1 MKTNSKIKRCKNRS
15 IIEERLRRIPF
26 TKLSKDSE
34 FCKRKPKK
42 IKPKEFLIAF
52 FMMVLGSGNNSYNN
66 WAAKIGLLTKKTISK
81 QALWKRMNVRQI
93 LFLQKVLNETIKD
106 KMKNRLSLETSGKLN
121 QFKRV
126 IIEDSTTIKLNDK
139 LWKEYPGSSN
149 QNKSKQAILKI
160 QVAYNLLR
168 GSFLRFDL
176 RSYRKLNDKLW
187 KEYPGSS
194 NQNKSKQ
201 AILKIQVAYNLL
213 RGSFLRFDL
222 RSYRKLNDKLWK
234 EYPGSSNQNKSK
246 QAILKI
252 QVAYNLLRG
261 SFLRFDLRSYRNN
274 DLSYSGKILELC
286 NKGDLIIRDL
296 GYFVMEIFK
305 RITEQ
310 GANFVSRMKANVLV
324 YSKEEDEKPIDLAK
338 MLRKRGQLD
347 IDVFIGEKN
356 RLPVRLIAIPIEAS
370 IAAERKRKAIAEAD
384 KRWILSKKNLYLLGW
399 ELFITNVKK
408 DNLEAKDIA
417 AVYFIRWRIEIIF
430 KCWKSYLKITNVP
443 NDVNK
448 IRIESYIYCML
459 IFIMLF
465 QVSFYNYCLD
475 KYSISNRKFKNK
487 WISMMKLM
495 QFITSNINFLILRDF
510 VYDRNFESRFE
521 KLINY
526 HCLYDNRGDR
536 LNFSNKFQIL
546 S

>member
-126 IIEDSTTIKLNDK
+126 IIEDSTTI
-139 LWKEYPGSSN
+139 
-149 QNKSKQAILKI
+149 
-160 QVAYNLLR
+160 
-168 GSFLRFDL
+168 
-176 RSYRKLNDKLW
+176 
-187 KEYPGSS
+187 
-194 NQNKSKQ
+194 
-201 AILKIQVAYNLL
+201 
-213 RGSFLRFDL
+213 
-222 RSYRKLNDKLWK
+222 KLNDKLWK